1 MAEII
6 ANEGGGKQ
14 KGKKRAK
21 RHSTHIDMTPM
32 VDLACLLLTFFMLTT
47 AFNKA
52 KVMEIVLPDRN
63 QEQDEK
69 DSPQVDDSKALS
81 IILIGNDKILWYKG
95 LANPAKPPLP
105 TMTMTDFSDEGIR
118 RVLLQRNK
126 DLFVKI
132 ADLEEAVVTGELEIS
147 NDTLAARRKKL
158 MQDDKVGPFVFIKAA
173 DDVKYRNVVDIFDEM
188 AICNI
193 ARFALVDI
201 NAVEKKMVA
210 DFLASQGSGAA
221 ISK

>member
-1 MAEII
+1 
-6 ANEGGGKQ
+6 
-14 KGKKRAK
+14 
-21 RHSTHIDMTPM
+21 MTPM

>member
-14 KGKKRAK
+14 KGKRRAK
-21 RHSTHIDMTPM
+21 KHSTHIDMTPM